1 MATIGKLAVLIDAD
15 NSGLKAGLKDSVA
28 QTEQSSQAIIKNVQ
42 AIASAF
48 AGYLTVDM
56 FAGMIK
62 GAAEAGKQ
70 IDQLSKLSAT
80 STTVFQQQAYAAQ
93 QFGISN
99 EKLADIFKDVQD
111 KIGDFIQTGAGPM
124 ADFFDKI
131 APKVGVTVDQFRRL
145 GGPEALQLY
154 VSSLEKANLSQ
165 SEMTFYME
173 AIASDSAMLLPLL
186 RNNGAEMGR
195 LADEA
200 QRLGAVLSE
209 ETVKANKDFAN
220 QLDRLYSAA
229 NSLKVNIGSS
239 LIPEITR
246 LINEFNAGTKAAG
259 GFWAALKLF
268 GTSRPFDNA
277 AEGLSFYQS
286 ELARV
291 TRLRDELIQREG
303 ILANTAGY
311 DREIDKFKQLVKYN
325 DILMRSSWNLS
336 GQRLGMNDPRIVGT
350 PAAAETAGYREPPK
364 PAATGGGKTGNSEA
378 DKAQRDYEDF
388 QRQAENDRF
397 AYLRKRAE
405 DAMAEEQ
412 MQRDSLIRRLESL
425 KEYTKTEEQLTAER
439 QTKQLEDLKLGL
451 DNGML
456 TEQEYMLMRQD
467 MELKH
472 MEELA
477 RIRGDGMKKLQDISQ
492 MSWNEQLALTVGKIG
507 EMTAAAASG
516 SKAMF
521 NINKA
526 AAIANA
532 LLKAKESVTSA
543 YAFGSKIGG
552 PPLGAAMAGLAA
564 AATAAQVSAIRSQQ
578 FGGGGSV
585 SAGGSASA
593 IAPTQTAAAGG
604 AGMAQTITIQG
615 VNSGDLFS
623 GDAVR
628 TLIDRLIDAQR
639 NGARIVLA

>member
-165 SEMTFYME
+165 SELTFYME

-246 LINEFNAGTKAAG
+246 LINEFNAGTEAAG

-277 AEGLSFYQS
+277 AEGLAFYQS

-364 PAATGGGKTGNSEA
+364 PAATGGGATSKAAKEREA
-378 DKAQRDYEDF
+378 EFFDIYDVQERIRAQNE
-388 QRQAENDRF
+388 
-397 AYLRKRAE
+397 K
-405 DAMAEEQ
+405 AEEESYIKWYEGLK
-412 MQRDSLIRRLESL
+412 QRTDAL

-439 QTKQLEDLKLGL
+439 QAKQLEDLKLGL
-451 DNGML
+451 DNGLL

-472 MEELA
+472 MEELE
-477 RIRGDGMKKLQDISQ
+477 RIRKNGTDKLKDITE

-507 EMTAAAASG
+507 EITAAAASG

-593 IAPTQTAAAGG
+593 VAPTQTAAAGG

>member
-200 QRLGAVLSE
+200 QRLGAVFSE

-229 NSLKVNIGSS
+229 NSLKINIGSS

-246 LINEFNAGTKAAG
+246 LINEFNAGTEAAG

-277 AEGLSFYQS
+277 AEGLAFYQS

-336 GQRLGMNDPRIVGT
+336 GQRLGMNDPRIIGT
-350 PAAAETAGYREPPK
+350 PAAAETAGYRAPPK
-364 PAATGGGKTGNSEA
+364 PAATGGGAKSKAAKEREA
-378 DKAQRDYEDF
+378 EFFDIYDVQERIRAQNE
-388 QRQAENDRF
+388 
-397 AYLRKRAE
+397 K
-405 DAMAEEQ
+405 AEEESYIKWYEGLK
-412 MQRDSLIRRLESL
+412 QRTDAL

-439 QTKQLEDLKLGL
+439 QAKQLEDLKLGL
-451 DNGML
+451 DNGLL

-593 IAPTQTAAAGG
+593 VAPTQTAAAGG

>member
-220 QLDRLYSAA
+220 QLDRLYTAA

-259 GFWAALKLF
+259 GFWSALQLA
-268 GTSRPFDNA
+268 TINPFKTG
-277 AEGLSFYQS
+277 AENIQS
-286 ELARV
+286 
-291 TRLRDELIQREG
+291 LRDQLQGLQGDRARYLRANSDTSG
-303 ILANTAGY
+303 IDAAIKNTETKINY
-311 DREIDKFKQLVKYN
+311 LESV
-325 DILMRSSWNLS
+325 MRGSWNLS
-336 GQRLGMNDPRIVGT
+336 GQRMGMNDPRIIGT

-364 PAATGGGKTGNSEA
+364 PKPAATGGGGAAKESRSIFDDGDPVANEIA
-378 DKAQRDYEDF
+378 
-388 QRQAENDRF
+388 
-397 AYLRKRAE
+397 KRAE
-405 DAMAEEQ
+405 AWREAEEKAADAQ
-412 MQRDSLIRRLESL
+412 DQAQREGLMRRVEAL
-425 KEYTKTEEQLTAER
+425 KEYTKTEEQLTQER
-439 QTKQLEDLKLGL
+439 QAKQLSDLQIGL
-451 DNGML
+451 DNGLL

-467 MELKH
+467 MEFKH

-492 MSWNEQLALTVGKIG
+492 MSWNDQLALTVGKIG
-507 EMTAAAASG
+507 EMTAASASG

-564 AATAAQVSAIRSQQ
+564 AATAAQIGAIRSQQ

-585 SAGGSASA
+585 SAGGGSSTV
-593 IAPTQTAAAGG
+593 PTQTAAASG

-615 VNSGDLFS
+615 VSSGDLFS